1 MWCTWRGKLK
11 DLSVSTFDTF
21 SLNCWT
27 GKKLNQK
34 KNNLSNILISSTDL
48 TPSYWRGTMVI
59 LLVDAELERGK
70 GKETGCF
77 GKRRLY
83 WRIKGEE
90 KVFAKNV
97 KGKMV
102 VWAKKNLHE
111 WITEKEYVSL
121 LNFIKRMIK
130 RHYSETL
137 NSGSTINNQHAQI
150 IFLTSTQIQHHN
162 ST

>member
-1 MWCTWRGKLK
+1 
-11 DLSVSTFDTF
+11 
-21 SLNCWT
+21 
-27 GKKLNQK
+27 
-34 KNNLSNILISSTDL
+34 
-48 TPSYWRGTMVI
+48 MVI

-102 VWAKKNLHE
+102 VWAKKKPLWMDNRKR
-111 WITEKEYVSL
+111 ICL
-121 LNFIKRMIK
+121 LAELYQKND
-130 RHYSETL
+130 
-137 NSGSTINNQHAQI
+137 
-150 IFLTSTQIQHHN
+150 
-162 ST
+162 